1 MRGMT
6 QWKGLIKRGGGCVC
20 VCVNL
25 LEAGV
30 QVMQMSCNQEGGGD
44 AEQRDRQEGG
54 DRREQPPL
62 WF

>member
-6 QWKGLIKRGGGCVC
+6 QWKGLIKRQGGGA
-20 VCVNL
+20 VNL

-30 QVMQMSCNQEGGGD
+30 QVTQMSCNQEGGGD
-44 AEQRDRQEGG
+44 AEQRDRQEG
-54 DRREQPPL
+54 REQPPL